1 MTSAIKSQINK
12 ILDKIPSLNILVVGD
27 CMLDHY
33 LWGDVYRISPEA
45 PVPVV
50 KIERDTYRLG
60 GACNVA
66 LNLKSLGAQ
75 VELMGPMGKDAAG
88 LQMQQLLKDAAITV
102 GAVNFRE
109 DLMSVVKSRV
119 IARNQQLCR
128 LDRDTILE
136 ESVTAYFEEILEQ
149 KVKDVDAVLIS
160 DYAKGAVTQ
169 RLLNHLIKL
178 KQQYSF
184 FLAMDPK
191 PTRALN
197 YSGLDLLKPNRSEA
211 LLLSGLTSGSPFSV
225 QKISELIRQKYAIQ
239 TLAITLGEEGLAL
252 SSSEKVCQIYPTLS
266 REVFDVSGAGDTAL
280 AALTLAFCS
289 DVSEEAV
296 AFFANCASSVVVGK
310 LGTATVTPEEILND
324 VA

>member
-1 MTSAIKSQINK
+1 MTSVIKSQINK
-12 ILDKIPSLNILVVGD
+12 ILDKIPSLNILVIGD

-33 LWGDVYRISPEA
+33 LWGDVHRISPEA

-75 VELMGPMGKDAAG
+75 VELMGPMGKDMAG
-88 LQMQQLLKDAAITV
+88 LQMQQLLKDAAISV
-102 GAVNFRE
+102 DSINFRE
-109 DLMSVVKSRV
+109 NLPSIVKSRV

-128 LDRDTILE
+128 LDRDTVFEEGVTDYFEKILE
-136 ESVTAYFEEILEQ
+136 LNL
-149 KVKDVDAVLIS
+149 KNVDAVLIS

-169 RLLNHLIKL
+169 QLLDRLIAL
-178 KQQYSF
+178 KERYSF

-191 PTRALN
+191 PAHVLN
-197 YSGLDLLKPNRSEA
+197 YNGLDLLKPNRSEA
-211 LLLSGLTSGSPFSV
+211 LLLSGLASEDLFSIQRV
-225 QKISELIRQKYAIQ
+225 SELIRQKYALQ

-252 SSSEKVCQIYPTLS
+252 SSSEDTCRIYPTFS

-289 DVSEEAV
+289 GASEEAA

-310 LGTATVTPEEILND
+310 LGTATVTREEILRY
-324 VA
+324 VE

>member
-12 ILDKIPSLNILVVGD
+12 ILEKIPSLKVLVVGD

-33 LWGDVYRISPEA
+33 LWGDVHRISPEA

-102 GAVNFRE
+102 DAANFRE
-109 DLMSVVKSRV
+109 ALTSVVKSRV

-136 ESVTAYFEEILEQ
+136 ETATAYFEEILEQ
-149 KVKDVDAVLIS
+149 KVKNADAVLVS

-169 RLLNHLIKL
+169 RLLDCLVEL
-178 KQQYSF
+178 KQKYPISMF
-184 FLAMDPK
+184 IPFDDFSL
-191 PTRALN
+191 RI
-197 YSGLDLLKPNRSEA
+197 LDIKE
-211 LLLSGLTSGSPFSV
+211 
-225 QKISELIRQKYAIQ
+225 
-239 TLAITLGEEGLAL
+239 
-252 SSSEKVCQIYPTLS
+252 
-266 REVFDVSGAGDTAL
+266 
-280 AALTLAFCS
+280 
-289 DVSEEAV
+289 
-296 AFFANCASSVVVGK
+296 
-310 LGTATVTPEEILND
+310 
-324 VA
+324 

>member
-1 MTSAIKSQINK
+1 MTSALKSQINK

-33 LWGDVYRISPEA
+33 LWGDVHRISPEA

-88 LQMQQLLKDAAITV
+88 SQMQQLLKDAAIRVDT
-102 GAVNFRE
+102 ANFRE
-109 DLMSVVKSRV
+109 DLTSVVKSRV

-136 ESVTAYFEEILEQ
+136 ETATAYFEEILEE
-149 KVKDVDAVLIS
+149 KLENVDAVLVS

-169 RLLNHLIKL
+169 RLLDRLVAL

-191 PTRALN
+191 PTHALS

-211 LLLSGLTSGSPFSV
+211 LLLSGLTSGSAVSV
-225 QKISELIRQKYAIQ
+225 QKVAELIRQKYAIQ

-252 SSSEKVCQIYPTLS
+252 SSSESSCQIYPTLS

-280 AALTLAFCS
+280 VALTLAFCTE
-289 DVSEEAV
+289 VSEEAA

-310 LGTATVTPEEILND
+310 LGTATVTPEEILNEI
-324 VA
+324 A

>member
-12 ILDKIPSLNILVVGD
+12 ILEKIPSLKILVIGD

-33 LWGDVYRISPEA
+33 LWGDVHRISPEA

-75 VELMGPMGKDAAG
+75 VELMGPMGKDTAG
-88 LQMQQLLKDAAITV
+88 LQMQQLLKNAAIEV
-102 GAVNFRE
+102 DAVNFRQN
-109 DLMSVVKSRV
+109 LSSVVKSRV

-128 LDRDTILE
+128 LDRDTVLDA
-136 ESVTAYFEEILEQ
+136 TATIYFEEILEQ
-149 KVKDVDAVLIS
+149 KIKTVDVVLVS
-160 DYAKGAVTQ
+160 DYAKGSITQ
-169 RLLNHLIKL
+169 RLLDRLVAL
-178 KQQYSF
+178 KQRYHF

-191 PTRALN
+191 PTNLLN
-197 YSGLDLLKPNRSEA
+197 YNDLDLLKPNRSEA
-211 LLLSGLTSGSPFSV
+211 LLLSGLTGQSQVSV
-225 QKISELIRQKYAIQ
+225 QEISNLIRQKYSVK

-252 SSSEKVCQIYPTLS
+252 STSNESCQIYPTLT

-280 AALTLAFCS
+280 VALALAFCL
-289 DVSEEAV
+289 DVSEEAA

-310 LGTATVTPEEILND
+310 LGTATVSSEEILQY
-324 VA
+324 VK

>member
-12 ILDKIPSLNILVVGD
+12 ILDKIPSLKVLVVGD

-33 LWGDVYRISPEA
+33 LWGDVHRISPEA

-102 GAVNFRE
+102 DAANFRE
-109 DLMSVVKSRV
+109 ALTSVVKSRV

-136 ESVTAYFEEILEQ
+136 ETATAYFEEILEQ
-149 KVKDVDAVLIS
+149 KVKNADAVLVS

-169 RLLNHLIKL
+169 RLLDCLVEL
-178 KQQYSF
+178 KQKYPF

-191 PTRALN
+191 PTHALN
-197 YSGLDLLKPNRSEA
+197 YRGLDLLKPNRSEA
-211 LLLSGLTSGSPFSV
+211 LLLSGLASNDPFSV
-225 QKISELIRQKYAIQ
+225 QKVTELIRQKYDLK

-252 SSSEKVCQIYPTLS
+252 SSSENSCQVYPTFS

-280 AALTLAFCS
+280 AALTLAFCA
-289 DVSEEAV
+289 DVSEEAA

-310 LGTATVTPEEILND
+310 LGTATVTSEEILND